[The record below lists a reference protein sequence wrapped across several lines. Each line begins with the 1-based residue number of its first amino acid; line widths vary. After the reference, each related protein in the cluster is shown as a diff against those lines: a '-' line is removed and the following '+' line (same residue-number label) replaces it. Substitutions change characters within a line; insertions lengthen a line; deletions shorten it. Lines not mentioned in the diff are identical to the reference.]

1 MFGQRIEEPY
11 TDQQLVMIDHNKLI
25 LEGIVE
31 TWLQAIELKEMT
43 EDEFREKYKEEL
55 YRQRRFRKALRSG
68 KNGVFDDETQMYVI
82 ES

>member
-1 MFGQRIEEPY
+1 
-11 TDQQLVMIDHNKLI
+11 
-25 LEGIVE
+25 
-31 TWLQAIELKEMT
+31 MT